1 MDSEEMRTE
10 LERFVNTGLR
20 EGWHGWPL
28 KSAIGPSKPWRRP
41 IASGRSSSMRLSAL
55 GAPSL
60 ADREIVRLGTPTIL
74 TGWQKLSAVLSS
86 LS

>member
-10 LERFVNTGLR
+10 LERFVNTGLQ

-28 KSAIGPSKPWRRP
+28 KSAIGDPGLQRRS
-41 IASGRSSSMRLSAL
+41 IALGRGSPTRLSTL
-55 GAPSL
+55 GAPTP
-60 ADREIVRLGTPTIL
+60 AGREIVRLGAPIIV
-74 TGWQKLSAVLSS
+74 TGWHKFYAVLSS

>member
-1 MDSEEMRTE
+1 MDSEEMRAE
-10 LERFVNTGLR
+10 LERFVNAGLQ

-28 KSAIGPSKPWRRP
+28 KSAIGAPKPRRRSL
-41 IASGRSSSMRLSAL
+41 ASGRSSSTRLSVL
-55 GAPSL
+55 GAPSPTG
-60 ADREIVRLGTPTIL
+60 REIVRLDTPIIL